1 MDKSQIL
8 DFITKHPTAYLAT
21 ASGSTPHVR
30 AMGTYR
36 ADENGIIFAMQ
47 SDKDVYRQLVA
58 NPEVEVCYFADG
70 VQLRVAGKLIE
81 DKSQALKEE
90 VTEKRTFYKP
100 GVEEHGWDYVGV
112 FRMTET
118 KATVLDMKAPPS
130 PSGKVWIDL

>member
-58 NPEVEVCYFADG
+58 NPEVEICYFADG
-70 VQLRVAGKLIE
+70 VQLRVAGKLVE

-100 GVEEHGWDYVGV
+100 GVEQHGWDYVGA
-112 FRMTET
+112 FRMTGG
-118 KATVLDMKAPPS
+118 KASVLDMKAPPS